1 MARLRQAPADCI
13 AAIYTVLSRR
23 RGHVTQDAPKAGSP
37 LYTIKV
43 PRSARCLRRAP
54 FDQSTQ
60 AGSRA
65 V

>member
-43 PRSARCLRRAP
+43 PRSARSP
-54 FDQSTQ
+54 P
-60 AGSRA
+60 RA